1 MIFLKTIFFL
11 TSINYIFYSF
21 GFFLLRFFKND
32 KHKIISIF
40 YGISIIAFLTNILYF
55 FLGLNIQ
62 TILIINLVILFLIS
76 ILNLK
81 DRSFLKLFIKQL
93 KYFLPMFLAGS
104 LIAFFYKEQF
114 FIFRGKRILFKS
126 RKFSKYY

>member
-62 TILIINLVILFLIS
+62 TILIINLVILFNCVKIYLS
-76 ILNLK
+76 LAESFPPWSLVPNCPFGRSKFILL
-81 DRSFLKLFIKQL
+81 
-93 KYFLPMFLAGS
+93 LPT
-104 LIAFFYKEQF
+104 
-114 FIFRGKRILFKS
+114 
-126 RKFSKYY
+126 KF